1 MRKWAVVLGGTA
13 LAVTLVAAALWSI
26 SRARGPSPAQRAA
39 VAELSAL
46 SPLAGKNGFQTLWQ
60 LAYAIPP
67 GERDAVFAEDVR
79 RWRAAATDPAA
90 LPEPASVAAG
100 RYPDTLSEADRE
112 HLCASGRECLAQ
124 VQADPAAYADVAA
137 RHRDWFDRMESLSA
151 YAGLRDPFGYPAAM
165 PLPQHLQYGGQLR
178 TRYALD
184 FVQGRRE
191 AAFDGTCRAIATWR
205 RLGANS
211 DTLIARLV
219 AAGHV
224 RASYADLFLSMLAQ
238 VPRDFVLPSSCEAAF
253 APPTAGEFSLCDAA
267 RGEFAYA
274 RSRVLPASR
283 RHAGGV
289 LDALGEALT
298 YDEHMAVAEQAM
310 RFIPFCAPEATAK
323 IRADQ
328 AFVVDSGMA
337 VPLARLECVSDMAGC
352 ILGEI
357 GKLGENDYA
366 AQIEDANA
374 RIRLVAEL
382 LRLRAATSDAG
393 PVLERLEARHAV
405 IGAASRKVRLI
416 DQGRGLCLDN
426 YRVRPDEPCW
436 RVPLPPYF
444 QTVSRQSAAE
454 GVAAPS
460 RGLRRM

>member
-1 MRKWAVVLGGTA
+1 MRKWAMVLGGTA
-13 LAVTLVAAALWSI
+13 VAVTFVGVALWSV
-26 SRARGPSPAQRAA
+26 SRVRGPSPAQRAA

-46 SPLAGKNGFQTLWQ
+46 PALNGPNGFQTLWQ
-60 LAYAIPP
+60 LAYAIPA

-79 RWRAAATDPAA
+79 RWKATATDPAA
-90 LPEPASVAAG
+90 LPEPVSVAVG
-100 RYPDTLSEADRE
+100 RYPDTLSEVDRAR
-112 HLCASGRECLAQ
+112 LCRSGRECLAQ
-124 VQADPAAYADVAA
+124 VQADPAAYADVVA
-137 RHRDWFDRMESLSA
+137 RHRDGFDRMESLSA

-184 FVQGRRE
+184 FVQGRRD

-238 VPRDFVLPSSCEAAF
+238 VPRDFVLPPSCDAAF
-253 APPTAGEFSLCDAA
+253 APTMAGEFSLCDAA

-274 RSRVLPASR
+274 RSRVLPSAR

-298 YDEHMAVAEQAM
+298 YDERMAAAEQAM
-310 RFIPFCAPEATAK
+310 RFIPFCASETTAK
-323 IRADQ
+323 IRADVPFKVVHPPEMS
-328 AFVVDSGMA
+328 FV
-337 VPLARLECVSDMAGC
+337 RLECASDMAGC

-357 GKLGENDYA
+357 AKSADNDYA
-366 AQIEDANA
+366 AQIEDTNA
-374 RIRLVAEL
+374 RIRLIAEL
-382 LRLRAATSDAG
+382 LRLRAATSDAA
-393 PVLERLEARHAV
+393 PVLARLEARHAA
-405 IGAASRKVRLI
+405 IGAASRKLRLI
-416 DQGRGLCLDN
+416 DDGRALCLDN
-426 YRVRPDEPCW
+426 YRVRPDDVCW

-444 QTVSRQSAAE
+444 QASR
-454 GVAAPS
+454 
-460 RGLRRM
+460 